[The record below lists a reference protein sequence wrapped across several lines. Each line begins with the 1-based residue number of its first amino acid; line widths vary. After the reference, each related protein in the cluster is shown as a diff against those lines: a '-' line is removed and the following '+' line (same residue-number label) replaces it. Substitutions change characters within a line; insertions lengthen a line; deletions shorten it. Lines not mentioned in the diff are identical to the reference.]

1 VITGMDNTFLWHKD
15 ENAVYEFDYECMK
28 KSGKK
33 LPAGKSFMEENLVQN
48 YFELLLS
55 LFFA

>member
-1 VITGMDNTFLWHKD
+1 MDNTFLWHKD